1 MIDNPPPM
9 TIIDGL
15 SVAVLVWS
23 PPYRS
28 VTRLYRAVQ
37 YPRHRPLA
45 SCFSAFPSSLDKDH
59 GPVTLHLLISPHLL
73 LFLPL
78 FFPHPISFDTL
89 LDVNPSLLG
98 SIVYP
103 LIY

>member
-1 MIDNPPPM
+1 
-9 TIIDGL
+9 
-15 SVAVLVWS
+15 
-23 PPYRS
+23 
-28 VTRLYRAVQ
+28 
-37 YPRHRPLA
+37 
-45 SCFSAFPSSLDKDH
+45 
-59 GPVTLHLLISPHLL
+59 VTLHLLISPHLL